1 MGILNAAVEDAQ
13 SRSLFS
19 RQLFVNF
26 PQTIS
31 TASDVVGILNL
42 ISVDMDDI
50 NKLNVIIQDIE
61 DTLLIIQKL
70 KVTVIIGNDSLNT
83 FVIKINRYSLGNKCM
98 AAKPCTCART
108 QSGSWH
114 IESN

>member
-42 ISVDMDDI
+42 ISVDIDDI
-50 NKLNVIIQDIE
+50 NKLNVLTQDIE

-70 KVTVIIGNDSLNT
+70 KVTVKIRNDSINT
-83 FVIKINRYSLGNKCM
+83 FLIIINRHLLGNKCM
-98 AAKPCTCART
+98 AGKP
-108 QSGSWH
+108 
-114 IESN
+114 